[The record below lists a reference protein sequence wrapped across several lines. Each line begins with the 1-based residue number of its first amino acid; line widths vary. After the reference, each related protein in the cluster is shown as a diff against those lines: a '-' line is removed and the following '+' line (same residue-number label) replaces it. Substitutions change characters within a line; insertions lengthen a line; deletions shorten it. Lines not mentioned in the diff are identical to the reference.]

1 MNVPSP
7 SLLVFVGTVRG
18 WRGIMMSS
26 TLVPSSVCFSE
37 TWDNSSDLFGEN
49 KLQSLHM
56 KMEVIPEKNKF
67 ENKELVFSNI
77 SYVTMNYCDFG
88 SVNIVTVIYL
98 KHITGNNEVK

>member
-77 SYVTMNYCDFG
+77 SSCYHELLGFWFSQHSNCNLFKTHNRQQ
-88 SVNIVTVIYL
+88 
-98 KHITGNNEVK
+98 